1 MSSWKVCWLIKSALF
16 YAVRWVRTAALGAV
30 PHHMHHRSYLS
41 YLTIG
46 DSVEVRKY
54 NCIYAWKLRHP
65 DLKKEAFIGSKL
77 TLVGSNIVEST
88 LPQISLLTAPN
99 NCSLILRC
107 VICCLLLGV
116 AGGHAA

>member
-16 YAVRWVRTAALGAV
+16 YAVRWVRTAAFGAV
-30 PHHMHHRSYLS
+30 PHHMHHSSYLS

-65 DLKKEAFIGSKL
+65 DLKKKKKEAFIGSKL
-77 TLVGSNIVEST
+77 AL
-88 LPQISLLTAPN
+88 LPI
-99 NCSLILRC
+99 I
-107 VICCLLLGV
+107 
-116 AGGHAA
+116 